1 MASSPPRTNT
11 GGTTMRTLIITIGIG
26 LAVIAPAAAAEA
38 REPVTRVEA
47 SAAAHRLA
55 IQSAAKLEDQSA
67 SGLRELTNGAADI
80 DRSRTSVGNYLRYS
94 KFRMG
99 ASFALFGTNTVN
111 GATHTLWCIGNIEV
125 VRARNGGAR
134 VAAHVNCPVS

>member
-1 MASSPPRTNT
+1 
-11 GGTTMRTLIITIGIG
+11 MRTLIITIGIG

-67 SGLRELTNGAADI
+67 SGLRELTNGAASI

-99 ASFALFGTNTVN
+99 ASFALFGTNTVD
-111 GATHTLWCIGNIEV
+111 GKAHTLWCIGNIEV
-125 VRARNGGAR
+125 TRGKDGLAR
-134 VAAHVNCPVS
+134 VAANVSCPVS